1 MTTPS
6 SATSGIAS
14 FTADVSPRPTTP
26 RTAERIAS
34 VDVLRGIAVVL
45 MAIDHVRV
53 YAGVPA
59 GGPTPAV
66 FFTRWVTHFVAP
78 VFVFLAGTA
87 AFLHGQ
93 KLGSTKALAKF
104 LLARG
109 ALLLALELTVIRF
122 AWTFNFDFANYILA
136 GVIWVI
142 GWSMIALAALV
153 FLPTA
158 VVGAFALVMIFGHNL
173 ADIFIRPNLE
183 ALQGSIPWALG
194 YFAFE
199 IGDTGPLAVLYSLIP
214 WIGVMAAGYAFGAV
228 LTLEP
233 ARRRRVCLQIGVG
246 AVALFVI
253 LRGLNVYGDPRPW
266 SPDTSEGWWPAVR
279 SFLNTTK
286 YPASLL
292 FLLMTLGPAIAL
304 LPLLERP
311 RNRLTR
317 ALETF
322 GRVPMFYYLLHIPLI
337 HLLAIG
343 VSLARTGAV
352 EPWLFENHPM
362 WMSPAPEG
370 YRWSLWLLYLVTA
383 IAVAILYVACRWY
396 ARVKRESRHPLLR
409 YI

>member
-1 MTTPS
+1 MTNV
-6 SATSGIAS
+6 IAVVELRS
-14 FTADVSPRPTTP
+14 Q
-26 RTAERIAS
+26 RIAS
-34 VDVLRGIAVVL
+34 IDVLRGLAVVL

-59 GGPTPAV
+59 GGPTPGV
-66 FFTRWVTHFVAP
+66 FFTRWITHFVAP

-93 KLGSTKALAKF
+93 KLESKKALAKF
-104 LLARG
+104 LVARG
-109 ALLLALELTVIRF
+109 LLLIALELTVIRL
-122 AWTFNFDFANYILA
+122 AWTFNFDFASYVLG

-142 GWSMIALAALV
+142 GWSMIALAGLV

-158 VVGAFALVMIFGHNL
+158 VVGAFGVVMIFAHNL

-183 ALQGSIPWALG
+183 ALQGSVPWSVG

-199 IGDTGPLAVLYSLIP
+199 IGGTDPLVVLYSLVP
-214 WIGVMAAGYAFGAV
+214 WIGVMAAGYAFGA
-228 LTLEP
+228 LFTLDV
-233 ARRRRVCLQIGVG
+233 ARRRRVFLQIGG
-246 AVALFVI
+246 AAIALFIV
-253 LRGLNVYGDPRPW
+253 LRFVNAYGDPRPW
-266 SPDTSEGWWPAVR
+266 ESDPAGGWWPGVR

-286 YPASLL
+286 YPASLI

-304 LPLLERP
+304 LPFLERP
-311 RNRLTR
+311 ANGLTR
-317 ALETF
+317 ALDVF

-343 VSLARTGAV
+343 VSLVRTGAV
-352 EPWLFENHPM
+352 DPWLFQNHPM
-362 WMSPAPEG
+362 RVGPAPEG
-370 YRWSLWLLYLVTA
+370 YQWSLWLLYLITV

-396 ARVKRESRHPLLR
+396 GRVKRESRHPLLR

>member
-1 MTTPS
+1 M
-6 SATSGIAS
+6 IA
-14 FTADVSPRPTTP
+14 AVEPRS
-26 RTAERIAS
+26 ERIAS
-34 VDVLRGIAVVL
+34 VDVLRGLAVVL

-59 GGPTPAV
+59 GGPTPGV
-66 FFTRWVTHFVAP
+66 FFTRWITHFVAP

-93 KLGSTKALAKF
+93 KLGSKKALAKF
-104 LLARG
+104 LVARG
-109 ALLLALELTVIRF
+109 LLLIVLELTIVRL
-122 AWTFNFDFANYILA
+122 AWTFNFDFASYVLA

-142 GWSMIALAALV
+142 GWSMIVLAGLV

-158 VVGAFALVMIFGHNL
+158 AVGAFGVVMIFGHNL

-183 ALQGSIPWALG
+183 ALQGSVLWSVG

-199 IGDTGPLAVLYSLIP
+199 IGGTDPLVVLYSLVP
-214 WIGVMAAGYAFGAV
+214 WIGVMATGYAFGALFALDV
-228 LTLEP
+228 E
-233 ARRRRVCLQIGVG
+233 RRRRVFLQIGG
-246 AVALFVI
+246 AAIVLFIV
-253 LRGLNVYGDPRPW
+253 LRFVNAYGDPRPW
-266 SPDTSEGWWPAVR
+266 QGDPEGGWWPALR
-279 SFLNTTK
+279 SFINTTK

-304 LPLLERP
+304 LPFLERP
-311 RNRLTR
+311 TNRLTR

-343 VSLARTGAV
+343 VSLVRTGSLD
-352 EPWLFENHPM
+352 PWLFQTHPM
-362 WMSPAPEG
+362 RVGPAPEV
-370 YRWSLWLLYLVTA
+370 YQWSLWLLYLITV
-383 IAVAILYVACRWY
+383 IAVATLYVACRWY

>member
-1 MTTPS
+1 M
-6 SATSGIAS
+6 IA
-14 FTADVSPRPTTP
+14 VVEPRS
-26 RTAERIAS
+26 ERIAS
-34 VDVLRGIAVVL
+34 VDVLRGLAVVL

-59 GGPTPAV
+59 GGPTPGV
-66 FFTRWVTHFVAP
+66 FFTRWITHFVAP

-93 KLGSTKALAKF
+93 KLGSKRALAQF
-104 LLARG
+104 LVARG
-109 ALLLALELTVIRF
+109 LLLIALELTVIRL
-122 AWTFNFDFANYILA
+122 AWTFNLDFANYVLA

-142 GWSMIALAALV
+142 GWSMIALAGLV

-158 VVGAFALVMIFGHNL
+158 AVGAFGVAMIFGHNL

-183 ALQGSIPWALG
+183 ALQGSVLWSVG

-199 IGDTGPLAVLYSLIP
+199 IGGTDPLVVLYSLVP
-214 WIGVMAAGYAFGAV
+214 WIGVMAAGYAFGALFSLDV
-228 LTLEP
+228 E
-233 ARRRRVCLQIGVG
+233 RRGRIFLQIGG
-246 AVALFVI
+246 AAIALFIV
-253 LRGLNVYGDPRPW
+253 LRFVNAYGDPRPW
-266 SPDTSEGWWPAVR
+266 QGDPAGGWWPAVR
-279 SFLNTTK
+279 SFINTTK

-304 LPLLERP
+304 LPFLERP
-311 RNRLTR
+311 TNRLAR

-343 VSLARTGAV
+343 VSLVRTGAV
-352 EPWLFENHPM
+352 DPWLFENHPM
-362 WMSPAPEG
+362 RVGPAPEG
-370 YRWSLWLLYLVTA
+370 YQWSLWLLYLITV

-396 ARVKRESRHPLLR
+396 ARAKRESRHRLLR

>member
-6 SATSGIAS
+6 SVTSATAS
-14 FTADVSPRPTTP
+14 FNPDVSRRATTSS
-26 RTAERIAS
+26 AIRIAS

-59 GGPTPAV
+59 GGPTPGV
-66 FFTRWVTHFVAP
+66 FFTRWITHFVAP

-87 AFLHGQ
+87 AYLHGQ
-93 KLGSTKALAKF
+93 KLGSKKALAKF
-104 LLARG
+104 LLVRG
-109 ALLLALELTVIRF
+109 VLLIALELTVIRF
-122 AWTFNFDFANYILA
+122 AWTFNFDFASYILA

-142 GWSMIALAALV
+142 GWSMIALAGLV

-158 VVGAFALVMIFGHNL
+158 VVGAFGLAMIFGHNL
-173 ADIFIRPNLE
+173 ADVFIRPSLE
-183 ALQGSIPWALG
+183 SLQGSIPWSIA

-199 IGDTGPLAVLYSLIP
+199 IGDTGSLAVLYSLVP
-214 WIGVMAAGYAFGAV
+214 WIGVMAAGYAFGAI
-228 LTLEP
+228 LALEP
-233 ARRRRVCLQIGVG
+233 AQRRRVCLQIGIG
-246 AVALFVI
+246 AIALFVA
-253 LRGLNVYGDPRPW
+253 LRTLNVYGDPRPW
-266 SPDTSEGWWPAVR
+266 SGDTSEGWWPAVR
-279 SFLNTTK
+279 SFLTTSK

-311 RNRLTR
+311 RNRLTS

-343 VSLARTGAV
+343 VSLVRTGAV
-352 EPWLFENHPM
+352 ELWLFENHPM

>member
-6 SATSGIAS
+6 AVAPGSA
-14 FTADVSPRPTTP
+14 FTPDISNAPGAPRPVD
-26 RTAERIAS
+26 RIAS

-66 FFTRWVTHFVAP
+66 FFTRWITHFVAP

-87 AFLHGQ
+87 AFLHGR
-93 KLGSTKALAKF
+93 KLGNTKALSKF
-104 LLARG
+104 LLLRG
-109 ALLLALELTVIRF
+109 VLLIALELTVIRF
-122 AWTFNFDFANYILA
+122 FWTFNLDFANYILA

-142 GWSMIALAALV
+142 GWSMIALAGLV

-158 VVGAFALVMIFGHNL
+158 VVGGVALVMIFGHNA
-173 ADIFIRPNLE
+173 ADFVIRPNLE
-183 ALQGSIPWALG
+183 ALQGSIAWSIG

-199 IGDTGPLAVLYSLIP
+199 IGDTGPLAVLYSLVP

-228 LTLEP
+228 LSLD
-233 ARRRRVCLQIGVG
+233 ADRRRRLCMQIGV
-246 AVALFVI
+246 AAIALFII
-253 LRGLNVYGDPRPW
+253 LRALNVYGDPRPW
-266 SPDTSEGWWPAVR
+266 SADGSEGWWPVVR
-279 SFLNTTK
+279 SFLNTSK

-304 LPLLERP
+304 LPFLERP
-311 RNRLTR
+311 KNAVSR
-317 ALETF
+317 ALQTF

-343 VSLARTGAV
+343 VSVVRTGAV
-352 EPWLFENHPM
+352 NPWLFENHPM

-396 ARVKRESRHPLLR
+396 ARVKRESRHPVLR